1 MRPIWRCAGGLS
13 NAGHAGTS
21 FMALPVTALYA
32 ALLGLL
38 HAALALL
45 VVRRRARS
53 GVSLG
58 AGEDKG
64 LYRAVRAHANFAE
77 YVPLVLILIAL
88 GEGLRLSSVLLHGL
102 GAGLVLARVLHATGI
117 SREPELGAA
126 RTGGMVLTM
135 TVLIVASIAVL
146 GRALTAVSVL
156 G

>member
-1 MRPIWRCAGGLS
+1 M
-13 NAGHAGTS
+13 
-21 FMALPVTALYA
+21 
-32 ALLGLL
+32 
-38 HAALALL
+38 
-45 VVRRRARS
+45 
-53 GVSLG
+53 
-58 AGEDKG
+58 
-64 LYRAVRAHANFAE
+64 
-77 YVPLVLILIAL
+77 PLVLILIAL